1 MSAKFD
7 KLTARKVELNARL
20 GSASTEL
27 AKVTIQQELRIVE
40 ARLREQAEVDD
51 AKNELEKLNLPRL
64 QASLERARENLK
76 TARDRIADLEKRIS
90 EIAEA

>member
-1 MSAKFD
+1 MSAKLD

-40 ARLREQAEVDD
+40 ARLTAQAEIDS
-51 AKNELEKLNLPRL
+51 ASAELEKLTLPVL
-64 QASLERARENLK
+64 TEKLERARENLQAANERV
-76 TARDRIADLEKRIS
+76 ARIQARIQAIS
-90 EIAEA
+90 EA